1 MSTIIIMKKGLLK
14 TRQSKNTKMKV
25 QVKRSDSPNKLQKE
39 KKKQEIVI
47 NQTALERDEFVTE
60 VKVCL
65 TNAFKVHT

>member
-1 MSTIIIMKKGLLK
+1 
-14 TRQSKNTKMKV
+14 MKV
-25 QVKRSDSPNKLQKE
+25 QVKRSDSPNKLQK
-39 KKKQEIVI
+39 KTNKQEIVI

>member
-25 QVKRSDSPNKLQKE
+25 QVKRSDSPNKLQK
-39 KKKQEIVI
+39 KKKKEIVI

-65 TNAFKVHT
+65 TNTFKVHT